1 MTRRLHSDFYIA
13 SCAKDGGILHCRMTG
28 DTLKPVSFTPLDRP
42 MHMIISGGKIHIL
55 LRAPFENGE
64 SGLVT
69 YDIAEDGT
77 LVNPSPII
85 STMGEVACHL
95 TADGGDVYAVNYISG
110 SVFKAPDKLSV
121 HEGSSIHPTRQ
132 TSPHT
137 HFVSLTP
144 DGEYL
149 FVTDLGLDKIFV
161 YRKDL
166 SVRSTVAMPAGHG
179 PRHLAFHAD
188 GRHVFC
194 ANDLASTVSLLEYH
208 SGELVLVDTV
218 NALPEDFRGISTAAA
233 IRCVGDRV
241 YVSNRGHDSV
251 SVLDFSRT
259 TLTLRDTIPTHGK
272 GPRDFVIA
280 DDRIIAVNEAGN
292 VVCVVSIAD
301 GSLIAKLD
309 VPSPIC
315 VLCGWCRGS
324 R

>member
-1 MTRRLHSDFYIA
+1 
-13 SCAKDGGILHCRMTG
+13 
-28 DTLKPVSFTPLDRP
+28 
-42 MHMIISGGKIHIL
+42 MHMIISGGKMHIL
-55 LRAPFENGE
+55 LRAPFESGE

-110 SVFKAPDKLSV
+110 SVFKAPDILAV
-121 HEGSSIHPTRQ
+121 HEGSSVHPTRQ

-144 DGEYL
+144 DGEYI
-149 FVTDLGLDKIFV
+149 FVTDLGIERIFV

-166 SVRSTVAMPAGHG
+166 SVRSIVAMPAGHG

-188 GRHVFC
+188 SRHVFC
-194 ANDLASTVSLLEYH
+194 ANELASTVSLLEYH

-251 SVLDFSRT
+251 SVLDFSGT
-259 TLTLRDTIPTHGK
+259 ALTLRETIPTYGK
-272 GPRDFVIA
+272 GPRDFVIVG
-280 DDRIIAVNEAGN
+280 DRIIAANEAWD

-301 GSLIAKLD
+301 GTLTSKLD

-315 VLCGWCRGS
+315 VLCG
-324 R
+324 

>member
-1 MTRRLHSDFYIA
+1 MTRRLHCNLYIA
-13 SCAKDGGILHCRMTG
+13 SCAKDGGILHCRMSG
-28 DTLKPVSFTPLDRP
+28 DTLKPVNFTPLDRP
-42 MHMIISGGKIHIL
+42 MHMIIAGGKMHIL

-69 YDIAEDGT
+69 YGIAEDGT

-95 TADGGDVYAVNYISG
+95 TADGEDVYAVNYISG
-110 SVFKAPDKLSV
+110 SVFKAPEKLAV

-149 FVTDLGLDKIFV
+149 FVTDLGLDRIFV

-194 ANDLASTVSLLEYH
+194 ANELASTVSLLEYRD
-208 SGELVLVDTV
+208 GELTLIDTV
-218 NALPEDFRGISTAAA
+218 NALPEDFDGISTAAA
-233 IRCVGDRV
+233 IRCVGDTV

-251 SVLDFSRT
+251 SVLDFSGA
-259 TLTLRDTIPTHGK
+259 TLTLRETIPTYGK

-280 DDRIIAVNEAGN
+280 GDRIIAANEAGDA
-292 VVCVVSIAD
+292 VCVVSIDD
-301 GSLIAKLD
+301 GSLVAKLD
-309 VPSPIC
+309 IASPVC
-315 VLCGWCRGS
+315 VVYCS